1 MTDREMFKKAFEPLH
16 ASPEIL
22 AEVLEM
28 EAERTKAMK
37 RRTGF
42 TRLAAAVAVLVLIL
56 GCSTAAYA
64 MDIGGIQRMVQV
76 WIHGEQTNAV
86 MTFENGTYDL
96 HIMNEDGTQEHR
108 GGGGVAFNSDG
119 TERPLTE
126 EELMEHLDSPEVDY
140 KEDGTRWVYYR
151 DQKLEITDSFENGVC
166 FVKVGSGKDTVYMT
180 IKEDG
185 SYAMSPHRY
194 EQPDTFN

>member
-1 MTDREMFKKAFEPLH
+1 MTDREKFQKAFAPLH
-16 ASPEIL
+16 ASPEMI

-28 EAERTKAMK
+28 EADTKRK
-37 RRTGF
+37 TRRPRIS
-42 TRLAAAVAVLVLIL
+42 RLAAVAAVLVLIV
-56 GCSTAAYA
+56 GCTTAAYA
-64 MDIGGIQRMVQV
+64 MDIGGIQRVMQV

-86 MTFENGTYDL
+86 MTFDNGTYNL
-96 HIMNEDGTQEHR
+96 HITKEDGTEEHR

-151 DQKLEITDSFENGVC
+151 DQKLEITDSFENGVF